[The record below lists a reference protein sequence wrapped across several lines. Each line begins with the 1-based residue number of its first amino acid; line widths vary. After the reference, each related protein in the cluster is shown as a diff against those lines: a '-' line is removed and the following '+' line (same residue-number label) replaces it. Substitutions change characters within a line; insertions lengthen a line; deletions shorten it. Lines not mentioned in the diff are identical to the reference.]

1 MQSYKIIK
9 IISKKQLVIL
19 LMIRLKKNVKKFLI
33 RDNIWAV
40 QEMSEKVSDNVV
52 DIINNTET
60 INDNDNVQLWTAN

>member
-19 LMIRLKKNVKKFLI
+19 LMIRLKKNVKKFLM

-40 QEMSEKVSDNVV
+40 QEMSEKVSDNV
-52 DIINNTET
+52 
-60 INDNDNVQLWTAN
+60 QLWTAN